1 MQVKKESFVKILD
14 EVKAFEK
21 EVKTLSANEAVT
33 VPELLKG
40 IQNGLKLLR
49 KVRSLE
55 AKKK

>member
-40 IQNGLKLLR
+40 IQNGVKLLR